1 MTDES
6 FKVIIVALASFWTFI
21 LIVFLVMMFV
31 LYRRMSRIR
40 ASILQAIA
48 AAKEA
53 VKPIMQIAAILEA
66 VRNGLDL
73 VDKVLEFMKGGKQNG
88 RTTAD

>member
-6 FKVIIVALASFWTFI
+6 FKVIIVALASFWTFV
-21 LIVFLVMMFV
+21 LIVFLIMAFI

-40 ASILQAIA
+40 TSIMNVIA

-53 VKPIMQIAAILEA
+53 VKPIMQIAAIIEA
-66 VRNGLDL
+66 LRNGLDL

-88 RTTAD
+88 RRTAE